1 MAITSYQATTSAG
14 AAYVSVG
21 NTAVTFMS
29 LANYSAGNVLANVW
43 AVPSAGAASN
53 SNIILSSIELQTLDT
68 YQLYVGNEKL
78 LLENGDSIQVDASQ
92 NSAVTVVTS
101 YTSI

>member
-1 MAITSYQATTSAG
+1 MAITSYQATNSAA

-29 LANYSAGNVLANVW
+29 LANYSTANVLANVW
-43 AVPSAGAASN
+43 AVPSAGTASN
-53 SNIILSSIELQTLDT
+53 TNIILNSIELQSLDT

-78 LLENGDSIQVDASQ
+78 LLENGDSIQVNASQ

>member
-1 MAITSYQATTSAG
+1 MPITTFSATTTTSP
-14 AAYVSVG
+14 AYVSAG

-29 LANYSAGNVLANVW
+29 LANYSGANVLANVY
-43 AVPSAGAASN
+43 AVPSGDTPAN
-53 SNIILSSIELQTLDT
+53 SNIVLSSIELQTLDT
-68 YQLYVGNEKL
+68 YQFYAGNEKL
-78 LLENGDSIQVDASQ
+78 LLVNGDSLQVSVSA